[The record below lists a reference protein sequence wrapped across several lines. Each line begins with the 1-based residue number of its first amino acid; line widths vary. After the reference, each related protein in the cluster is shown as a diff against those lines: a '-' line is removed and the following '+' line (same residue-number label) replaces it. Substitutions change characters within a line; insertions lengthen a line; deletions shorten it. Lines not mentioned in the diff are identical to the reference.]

1 MTEKYTEQVFIP
13 NFFTDKAKC
22 LRIKTVCDLFNDIAQ
37 QHTIRLG
44 TDVDTINPLGFTWML
59 RQLHIA
65 VQDMPKRWQ
74 TVTLDT
80 WCAKINGLLVERD
93 YRFSLAGVPLV
104 SANSKW
110 MYIDFKE
117 RRPLRPTE
125 LMYNCAALNEEK
137 EWQYPSLFSRK
148 ESKGDFSEMLA
159 DSSLQ
164 WHLSDIFTANYN
176 DIDFNGHVTQSS
188 YVQWMMNVLSF
199 EFFDTHKLKEIET
212 IYAHEIMPSGKA
224 IVQWNMSKGDI
235 ATFLIKSENGNTLHC
250 WGRAVF
256 N

>member
-13 NFFTDKAKC
+13 NFFTDKAKR
-22 LRIKTVCDLFNDIAQ
+22 LRIKTACDLFNDIAQ

-59 RQLHIA
+59 RQLHI
-65 VQDMPKRWQ
+65 VINQTPERWQ
-74 TVTLDT
+74 KVTLNT

-93 YRFSLAGVPLV
+93 YNFCNSNNMPIVE
-104 SANSKW
+104 ANSKW
-110 MYIDFKE
+110 MYIDLKE

-125 LMYNCAALNEEK
+125 LMYECAARNEEK
-137 EWQYPSLFSRK
+137 EFAFPSLFSRK
-148 ESKGDFSEMLA
+148 ESKGDFSESV
-159 DSSLQ
+159 DN
-164 WHLSDIFTANYN
+164 WNISDVFTASYS

-188 YVQWMMNVLSF
+188 YVWWMMNALPF
-199 EFFDTHKLKEIET
+199 DFLDTHELKEFET
-212 IYAHEIMPSGKA
+212 IYAHEIMPDGKA
-224 IVQWNMSKGDI
+224 IVQWNLSNNGVV
-235 ATFLIKSENGNTLHC
+235 TFLIKSRDSDTLHC